1 MIKIVEYRK
10 YVRSLLFNF
19 ENNFQEFFVFFLIK
33 QRVIVLFYIY
43 IISLG
48 IFVKVLY
55 VYEIVKYYNNKMIIY
70 LGINSCNIQ
79 EIRFNFLGFIIKI

>member
-10 YVRSLLFNF
+10 YDRSLLFNF

-33 QRVIVLFYIY
+33 QRVIVLFYIYIY

-70 LGINSCNIQ
+70 LGINNCNIQ
-79 EIRFNFLGFIIKI
+79 EI

>member
-1 MIKIVEYRK
+1 MIKIVKYRK

-43 IISLG
+43 IILLG

-70 LGINSCNIQ
+70 LGINNCNIQ
-79 EIRFNFLGFIIKI
+79 EI

>member
-10 YVRSLLFNF
+10 YDRSLLFNF

-43 IISLG
+43 IILLG

-55 VYEIVKYYNNKMIIY
+55 VYEIVKYYNNKMLIY
-70 LGINSCNIQ
+70 LGINNCNIQ
-79 EIRFNFLGFIIKI
+79 EI

>member
-10 YVRSLLFNF
+10 YDRSLLFNF
-19 ENNFQEFFVFFLIK
+19 EINFQEFFVFFLIK

-43 IISLG
+43 IILLG

-55 VYEIVKYYNNKMIIY
+55 VYEIVKYYNNKMLIY
-70 LGINSCNIQ
+70 LGINSCIIQ
-79 EIRFNFLGFIIKI
+79 EI

>member
-10 YVRSLLFNF
+10 YDRSLLFNF

-70 LGINSCNIQ
+70 LGINNCNIQ
-79 EIRFNFLGFIIKI
+79 EI

>member
-10 YVRSLLFNF
+10 YDRSLLFNF

-70 LGINSCNIQ
+70 LGINSCIIQ
-79 EIRFNFLGFIIKI
+79 EI

>member
-10 YVRSLLFNF
+10 YDRSLLFNF

-43 IISLG
+43 IILLG

-70 LGINSCNIQ
+70 LGINNCNIQ
-79 EIRFNFLGFIIKI
+79 EI